1 MEVGEIYTRQDNSN
15 VSCIIVKLVEHLV
28 HEYFVHV
35 KVGERYLIFT
45 KKEFD
50 TMWTKNVLDN

>member
-1 MEVGEIYTRQDNSN
+1 MQVGEIYTRQDNLN

-35 KVGERYLIFT
+35 KTGEHYLIFT

>member
-1 MEVGEIYTRQDNSN
+1 MEIGETYMRQDNPR
-15 VSCIIVKLVEHLV
+15 VSCTVVKLVEHLV

-35 KVGERYLIFT
+35 KTENRYLVFT

-50 TMWTKNVLDN
+50 RMWTKNVLD